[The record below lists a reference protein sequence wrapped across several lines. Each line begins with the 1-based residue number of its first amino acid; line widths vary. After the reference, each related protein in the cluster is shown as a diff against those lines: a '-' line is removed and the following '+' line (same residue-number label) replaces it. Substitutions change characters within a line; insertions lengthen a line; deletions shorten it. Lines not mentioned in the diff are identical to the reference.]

1 MHARMMVMIVTL
13 KGSYFLY
20 FQVFSKILGLLTMT
34 LSSRFN
40 DLTWW
45 QSILGEKMQRP
56 KKN

>member
-1 MHARMMVMIVTL
+1 MHARMMVMLVTL

-40 DLTWW
+40 DLTW
-45 QSILGEKMQRP
+45 
-56 KKN
+56 